1 MKSRQKSGLAGRIT
15 GRAGW
20 PPRTLIPVMV
30 DAMKNMSHGRT
41 RKHTETDVRLLSCP
55 RSSVSVRGCFFT
67 LTAALLGAGVGLG
80 QSSEASAGEW
90 KGTSSPA
97 MVDAGIHAAAAWS
110 VSRSAVSPRS
120 LQHNPRV
127 HGLSGEAGE
136 AAQWVLAS
144 GDNRGMPFAIV
155 DKIGAHVFVFGAD
168 GELRGSAPALLGL
181 APGDVAVPGI
191 GDRAMSRIRP
201 EERTTPAGRFIA
213 SMGRNARGRAILWVD
228 YVNAISM
235 HPVIE
240 ATPYERRAERLAS
253 PTPLDNRISYG
264 CINVPPAF
272 FNEVV
277 ARSFSGTSGVVYVL
291 PETVPAREF
300 FSME

>member
-1 MKSRQKSGLAGRIT
+1 
-15 GRAGW
+15 
-20 PPRTLIPVMV
+20 MV

-41 RKHTETDVRLLSCP
+41 RKHTETDVRLRSCP

-67 LTAALLGAGVGLG
+67 LTVALLGAGELVG
-80 QSSEASAGEW
+80 QSSEASAGES
-90 KGTSSPA
+90 TRASAPA
-97 MVDAGIHAAAAWS
+97 VGDDGIPPATAWS
-110 VSRSAVSPRS
+110 ESRSVVSSRS
-120 LQHNPRV
+120 WQEYPGA
-127 HGLSGEAGE
+127 HGLSGEAGDT
-136 AAQWVLAS
+136 AQWVLAS

-155 DKIGAHVFVFGAD
+155 DKIAASVFVFGAD
-168 GELRGSAPALLGL
+168 GQLRGAAPALLGL

-213 SMGRNARGRAILWVD
+213 SMGRNTRGREILWVD

-240 ATPYERRAERLAS
+240 ASPYERRAERLAT

-272 FNEVV
+272 FNDVV

-291 PETVPAREF
+291 PETMPARDF
-300 FSME
+300 FAMD